1 MRRSKMIKKD
11 QGIVIGLIAGFYDV
25 QTANDIVR
33 TRARGVFRKNKL
45 KPTVGDHVNIQIDDQ
60 GTNYLVE
67 VLPRKNLIGR
77 PALANVNHVLLVM
90 SAVQPDFSLQLL
102 DRFLTFFS
110 WQDVAVS
117 IYLSKSDLLSSSKL
131 DKIHEDLLYYNDIG
145 YQIYY
150 SKEEV
155 ANNLIHEIAN
165 EKIWTLAGQ
174 SGAGKS
180 TLINSLQ
187 SEVKQETGAISN
199 SLNRGKH
206 TTRTVNLFPLGKG
219 YLADTP
225 GFSAIDLTPI
235 KVKEL
240 CDYFIEFKRASSNC
254 KFRGCQHL
262 NEPGCEV
269 KRLVEAGEIKKSRYD
284 DYLLIRKEIENGR
297 LPEYLK

>member
-67 VLPRKNLIGR
+67 ILPRKNLIGR

-131 DKIHEDLLYYNDIG
+131 NKIHEDLLYYNDIG

-225 GFSAIDLTPI
+225 GFSAIDLTTI